1 MYATDDEAVLD
12 NADEIS
18 DSNSDQSGA
27 SAGHDVAE
35 EEDDNT
41 ISTTESRYPSRTRR
55 PPGTWWA
62 FQANSKDCHLS
73 QIHEPLIADAG
84 QTCHMRKAIESDEP

>member
-1 MYATDDEAVLD
+1 MYANDDEAVLD
-12 NADEIS
+12 SADEIS

-27 SAGHDVAE
+27 SAGHDVADD
-35 EEDDNT
+35 EDDNT
-41 ISTTESRYPSRTRR
+41 LSTTESRYPSRTRR

-84 QTCHMRKAIESDEP
+84 QTCHMRK